1 MQQSYNQ
8 AADRLTTTPSR
19 MNGQKRILVLSWL
32 TYCLAYTLRVN
43 IAVVIPAIIADFG
56 YSYMQMGLV
65 TSLYFVTYMFGQL
78 INGYLGDR
86 VSSRLLI
93 VIGLT
98 GSALCNLGA
107 ALAPS
112 YAILAI
118 CWGLNGLFQSM
129 LWAPLMKTLS
139 VWFHGYQLERVSFI
153 MALSVIIGYAI
164 SWGASSILTTHL
176 GWTYAFFLP
185 VALVLLFTSFMAVLF
200 RDKPDDTNAAID
212 IKPAVQPDRAASPD
226 NAESPE
232 IYSSGKIDST
242 IKVDSS
248 GTSAEAERLPLLQFL
263 RMIRLPGLL
272 LIALTQGIIR
282 EGISIWFPTI
292 IESSGRFAAGS
303 PWLILVIVPAINLCG
318 VIFVRR
324 VNRFL
329 KSDSIQTLLLIFALA
344 TGTALLLNLMIIG
357 WFWLILLVMILLLSL
372 TYGLTPVLTSIIP
385 FQYARFKRVSLTAGL
400 IDFSIYLGAAI
411 AGLVSGWIADRY
423 PWSRVML
430 LWLGAAI
437 IGLAAATWRFYTH
450 KNKQRFEQSIGHE

>member
-1 MQQSYNQ
+1 MQQSDNQ
-8 AADRLTTTPSR
+8 AGDRMTASPSR

-43 IAVVIPAIIADFG
+43 IAVVIPAIITTFD
-56 YSYMQMGLV
+56 YTYTQMGLV

-98 GSALCNLGA
+98 GSALCNLGV

-112 YAILAI
+112 FAALAL

-153 MALSVIIGYAI
+153 MALSVIFGYAI
-164 SWGASSILTTHL
+164 SWGASSILTTQL
-176 GWTYAFFLP
+176 GWTYAFYLP
-185 VALVLLFTSFMAVLF
+185 VALVLLFTGVMAVLF
-200 RDKPDDTNAAID
+200 RDKPDDASVISDSSPNGQ
-212 IKPAVQPDRAASPD
+212 PATTALADHA
-226 NAESPE
+226 
-232 IYSSGKIDST
+232 DS
-242 IKVDSS
+242 VDSS
-248 GTSAEAERLPLLQFL
+248 EVSAETGRLPLLQFL

-303 PWLILVIVPAINLCG
+303 PWLILVIVPAINLVG
-318 VIFVRR
+318 IVFVRR

-329 KSDSIQTLLLIFALA
+329 KSDSIRTMLIIFALVTA
-344 TGTALLLNLMIIG
+344 TALLLNLLNIS

-385 FQYARFKRVSLTAGL
+385 FQYVRFKRVSLTAGL

-411 AGLVSGWIADRY
+411 AGIASGWIADHH

-430 LWLGAAI
+430 LWLGAAV
-437 IGLAAATWRFYTH
+437 IGLAAAIWRYFTH
-450 KNKQRFEQSIGHE
+450 KGTKHFEQDIHHEGQ

>member
-1 MQQSYNQ
+1 MQQSHNQ
-8 AADRLTTTPSR
+8 PVDRWAATPSR

-43 IAVVIPAIIADFG
+43 IAVVIPAIVADFG
-56 YSYMQMGLV
+56 YTYMQMGLV

-112 YAILAI
+112 YAVLAF
-118 CWGLNGLFQSM
+118 CWALNGLFQSM

-139 VWFHGYQLERVSFI
+139 VWFHGHQLERVSFI
-153 MALSVIIGYAI
+153 MALSVIFGYAI
-164 SWGASSILTTHL
+164 SWGASSILTTQL
-176 GWTYAFFLP
+176 GWTYAFYLP
-185 VALVLLFTSFMAVLF
+185 VALVLLFAGVMAMMF
-200 RDKPDDTNAAID
+200 RDKPADLQTGA
-212 IKPAVQPDRAASPD
+212 
-226 NAESPE
+226 
-232 IYSSGKIDST
+232 
-242 IKVDSS
+242 DSS
-248 GTSAEAERLPLLQFL
+248 ASDQPVRAVAAERKIASAETERLPLWQFL

-329 KSDSIQTLLLIFALA
+329 KSDNIRTLLLIFTLA
-344 TGTALLLNLMIIG
+344 TGTALLLNLLNIG

-423 PWSRVML
+423 PWSNVML
-430 LWLGAAI
+430 LWLSAAI

-450 KNKQRFEQSIGHE
+450 KNVQNRTSGLID

>member
-1 MQQSYNQ
+1 MQQSDNQ
-8 AADRLTTTPSR
+8 TADRMTATPSR
-19 MNGQKRILVLSWL
+19 MNGQKRILALSWL

-43 IAVVIPAIIADFG
+43 IAVVIPAIVTSFD
-56 YSYMQMGLV
+56 YTYTQMGLV

-93 VIGLT
+93 VVGLT
-98 GSALCNLGA
+98 GSALCNLGV

-112 YAILAI
+112 LAALAL

-153 MALSVIIGYAI
+153 MALSVIFGYAI
-164 SWGASSILTTHL
+164 SWGASSILTTQL
-176 GWTYAFFLP
+176 GWTYAFYLP
-185 VALVLLFTSFMAVLF
+185 VALVLLFTGVMAVLF
-200 RDKPDDTNAAID
+200 RDKPDDASVISDSNPD
-212 IKPAVQPDRAASPD
+212 DQPATTASAD
-226 NAESPE
+226 NADSVA
-232 IYSSGKIDST
+232 SSRK
-242 IKVDSS
+242 
-248 GTSAEAERLPLLQFL
+248 SAETDCLPLLQFL

-329 KSDSIQTLLLIFALA
+329 NSDSIRTLLIIFALV
-344 TGTALLLNLMIIG
+344 TGTALLLNLMNVN
-357 WFWLILLVMILLLSL
+357 WFWLVLLVMILLLSL

-385 FQYARFKRVSLTAGL
+385 FQYVRFKRVSLTAGL

-411 AGLVSGWIADRY
+411 AGIASGWIADHH

-430 LWLGAAI
+430 LWLGAAV
-437 IGLAAATWRFYTH
+437 IGLAAAIWRYFSH
-450 KNKQRFEQSIGHE
+450 KGTKRFEQDIHNE

>member
-1 MQQSYNQ
+1 
-8 AADRLTTTPSR
+8 
-19 MNGQKRILVLSWL
+19 
-32 TYCLAYTLRVN
+32 
-43 IAVVIPAIIADFG
+43 
-56 YSYMQMGLV
+56 
-65 TSLYFVTYMFGQL
+65 MFGQL

-93 VIGLT
+93 VVGLT
-98 GSALCNLGA
+98 GSALCNLGV

-112 YAILAI
+112 FAALAL

-153 MALSVIIGYAI
+153 MALSVIFGYAI
-164 SWGASSILTTHL
+164 SWGASSILTTQL
-176 GWTYAFFLP
+176 GWTYAFYLP
-185 VALVLLFTSFMAVLF
+185 VALVLLFTGVIAVLF
-200 RDKPDDTNAAID
+200 RDKPDDVSADFDTS
-212 IKPAVQPDRAASPD
+212 PVVQSARAASSD
-226 NAESPE
+226 NAESSEAHSP
-232 IYSSGKIDST
+232 GKIDSSGM
-242 IKVDSS
+242 VASS
-248 GTSAEAERLPLLQFL
+248 RTAAETDRLPLLQFL

-329 KSDSIQTLLLIFALA
+329 KSDSIRTLLMTFALV
-344 TGTALLLNLMIIG
+344 TGTALLLNLMNVS

-400 IDFSIYLGAAI
+400 IDFSIYMGAAV
-411 AGLVSGWIADRY
+411 AGFVSGWIADHH

-430 LWLGAAI
+430 LWLGAAV
-437 IGLAAATWRFYTH
+437 IGLAAAIWRYFFHMGT
-450 KNKQRFEQSIGHE
+450 KRFEQDIHNA